1 MEEGQEI
8 EMSVFKIATCGLGL
22 ALVLVLAANT
32 GIADE
37 FDRRAI
43 PQTYI
48 SPGASGSIETQQRSQ
63 HYNLYGGQAVPR
75 GTVREYRSYSSGQYE
90 QRGSIRQSTEYP
102 GGIEIE
108 RTPGS
113 TTNRLERR
121 Q

>member
-8 EMSVFKIATCGLGL
+8 EMSIFKIATCGLGL
-22 ALVLVLAANT
+22 ALVLAANT

-43 PQTYI
+43 PRTYI

-75 GTVREYRSYSSGQYE
+75 GTVREYRSHSSGQYE